1 MGDCSGGLRGAG
13 GCGTAGVAAPALPG
27 CGRRWESR
35 ARGRVGAASGAAAGA
50 APRGEAPGTPK
61 SDSLHPHGMCLRGGA
76 GNGDAAP
83 GCEGNKIL
91 DQKSRG
97 DPGSGGTGRAP
108 CSAFCYLHLIIWLP
122 SLSVIPSQL
131 ASAAEKGHF
140 GLLQKGTEHPIFW
153 DPSQMAQPDALGLL
167 TPLGLGS

>member
-1 MGDCSGGLRGAG
+1 MS
-13 GCGTAGVAAPALPG
+13 
-27 CGRRWESR
+27 
-35 ARGRVGAASGAAAGA
+35 AASGAAAGA

-97 DPGSGGTGRAP
+97 DPGSGGTERAP